1 MKRKYTLKLPRFHNQ
16 EYPGWFPLSLSQ
28 MPSQSHVSS
37 LKYHGTLLQECL
49 ML

>member
-1 MKRKYTLKLPRFHNQ
+1 MKRKYTLKLPRFHNK
-16 EYPGWFPLSLSQ
+16 EYSGWFLPSLSQ

-37 LKYHGTLLQECL
+37 SKCHGTLLQECL